1 MSDQIYRKLATVLD
15 TLPNGFPATDDHLEI
30 RILEKIFEPDQAEL
44 LCDLRLVFESAQQIA
59 ERTGRPLEGLEEKLV
74 EMTERGQ
81 LMGMELGGTWLFKM
95 VPWVVGFFEFQ
106 LPHMDRELAEM
117 TEVYNREALG
127 PQLFSKTPQIMQT
140 LPIEEE
146 ISSEQQ
152 ALPYEKVSS
161 LIDNGQSFLVIE
173 CVCRKERGLVDKPCD
188 RPHEVCLNIA
198 PVEGAFDNP
207 SYGRI
212 ITKEEAYK
220 ILAEAEENGLVH
232 LTSNTQSDR
241 FFICNC
247 CKCCCGIL
255 RGINELGI
263 AATSVVNSHYYA
275 EIDVDECNS
284 CGVCAD
290 ERCQVGAIDEKD
302 DYYEIIGERCIGCG
316 LCITTCSEG
325 AIQLKRRPESEIVPP
340 PLNEE
345 QWFKARGQARGVDF
359 SKYE

>member
-1 MSDQIYRKLATVLD
+1 MSHEIYRKLATVLD
-15 TLPNGFPATDDHLEI
+15 TLPNGFPATDDQLEI
-30 RILEKIFEPDQAEL
+30 RILQKIFEPDQAEL
-44 LCDLRLVFESAQQIA
+44 LCDLRLAFESAEQIA
-59 ERTGRPLEGLEEKLV
+59 ERTGRPLEGLEEKLI

-81 LMGMELGGTWLFKM
+81 LAGMEVGGSWLFKM
-95 VPWVVGFFEFQ
+95 SPWVVGIFEYQ

-117 TEVYNREALG
+117 TEAYNLKVFG
-127 PQLFSKTPQIMQT
+127 PQFFSETPQIMQT

-146 ISSEQQ
+146 ISSEQR

-161 LIDNGQSFLVIE
+161 LIDDGRSFLVME
-173 CVCRKERGLVDKPCD
+173 CVCKKQRHLVDKPCD
-188 RPHEVCLNIA
+188 RPLEVCLGVA

-207 SYGRI
+207 SHGRT
-212 ITKEEAYK
+212 ITKREAYK
-220 ILAEAEENGLVH
+220 LLAECEENGLVH

-241 FFICNC
+241 HFICNC

-255 RGINELGI
+255 LGINELGVP
-263 AATSVVNSHYYA
+263 ATSVVSSHYYA

-302 DYYEIIGERCIGCG
+302 DYYEIISEKCIGCG
-316 LCITTCSEG
+316 LCITTCPEE

-340 PLNEE
+340 PLDEA